1 MSVRWR
7 DVTEGLL
14 TPVIVR
20 STCMFIPQTNHTTAL
35 SEVVTRATLTHHL
48 SENTRRFTPVKARL
62 VMTVMMEALL
72 HQAPLFNTLLHLQD
86 PVWLE

>member
-35 SEVVTRATLTHHL
+35 SEVVTRATRILHL
-48 SENTRRFTPVKARL
+48 SENTRRSTPVKARL

-72 HQAPLFNTLLHLQD
+72 HPAPLFNTLLHQQD